1 MLIDANKKIE
11 EYMLKE
17 KNGNEGSGR
26 EQGENK
32 GDGEKYSS
40 KIYQA
45 IEWAKDGILSS
56 EELK

>member
-1 MLIDANKKIE
+1 
-11 EYMLKE
+11 MLKE
-17 KNGNEGSGR
+17 KNGHEGGGR

-32 GDGEKYSS
+32 GEGEKYSS